1 MHQWI
6 LEKRNGNFLL
16 CFFLLFN
23 ISISYFK
30 RFHLSVSH
38 FSLIFLQHSI
48 PPPPLSLFFCFASS
62 SRQTRIQPT
71 RLLFIA
77 NNSSLVLCLPPPPH
91 HTPPALHEPPPASS
105 CLLYPWLSNQCST
118 PPSLLLS
125 LHWPRPAS
133 LIERKGGEEGEGG
146 GLSPSLPPPP
156 PTSLHP
162 LSVYVLSIL
171 AFLPKLLCLYVHYL
185 EQDLMHLFSVT
196 WPFPQLHR
204 EKEFDLV
211 SLHTLRQMHIR
222 AGKYYLKMILQYLLG
237 LRSKYYNV
245 FFCFFCI
252 TSADNHP

>member
-1 MHQWI
+1 MVI
-6 LEKRNGNFLL
+6 SFSVS
-16 CFFLLFN
+16 FSF
-23 ISISYFK
+23 SISQSVILKDFIFLSLTSLLYSYNTPS
-30 RFHLSVSH
+30 LPLLSLSSSVS
-38 FSLIFLQHSI
+38 L
-48 PPPPLSLFFCFASS
+48 PLLLS

-77 NNSSLVLCLPPPPH
+77 NNSSLVLCPPPPTPH

-156 PTSLHP
+156 PTNLHP

-245 FFCFFCI
+245 FFCFFLI